1 MQDVNDLLNK
11 KWFGGLYHLYNTN
24 DTWEQWTNEFES
36 SYQWSEHDA
45 EKITAV
51 LGKNLQYIK
60 DKKIIDLACNLG
72 YFTLAS
78 SNIGAKSVI
87 GLEVRQPYIDVFN
100 KVKKH
105 WPYNNVNIVN
115 VNLEN
120 IDILNDMLTDIDT
133 IVYAGHLYHT
143 VNHVPILSAFTKSS
157 ATTVIIESIIS
168 KFNGKF
174 KESAADPL
182 NGYIDKDTNI
192 VAACAPTLAE
202 TKKMM
207 TSLGWTI
214 VSEDVIHTFNPK
226 RFVITATRNTGE

>member
-1 MQDVNDLLNK
+1 M
-11 KWFGGLYHLYNTN
+11 
-24 DTWEQWTNEFES
+24 
-36 SYQWSEHDA
+36 
-45 EKITAV
+45 
-51 LGKNLQYIK
+51 
-60 DKKIIDLACNLG
+60 
-72 YFTLAS
+72 
-78 SNIGAKSVI
+78 I

-202 TKKMM
+202 TKNMM